1 MAMSS
6 TKAPDMN
13 RTARLIARAAV
24 ATVLLGTLAACT
36 QSRMHMTPDFGVALH
51 SALAAQIADPEAPY
65 PAGPAPADGSRVGL
79 AQARYRTGTVTPP
92 RVVDTTTVR
101 SSSSPR

>member
-13 RTARLIARAAV
+13 RTVRLIASTAV
-24 ATVLLGTLAACT
+24 ATVLFGTLGACT
-36 QSRMHMTPDFGVALH
+36 QSQMHVTPNFGVALN
-51 SALAAQIADPEAPY
+51 SALAAQIADPEAQY
-65 PAGPAPADGSRVGL
+65 PSGPAPADGSRAGL